1 MSTLAEIEAAIPELT
16 AEEMDALA
24 RKLDEI
30 RAVRRGRKQV
40 FTGNDAVRWWREM
53 KHLLADEAEAFA
65 RAVDAARAEMN
76 RPPTAPRWE

>member
-30 RAVRRGRKQV
+30 RAVRRGKEHA
-40 FTGNDAVRWWREM
+40 FTGDDAVRWWREM
-53 KHLLADEAEAFA
+53 KHLPADEAKTFA
-65 RAVDAARAEMN
+65 SDVEAARAEMN